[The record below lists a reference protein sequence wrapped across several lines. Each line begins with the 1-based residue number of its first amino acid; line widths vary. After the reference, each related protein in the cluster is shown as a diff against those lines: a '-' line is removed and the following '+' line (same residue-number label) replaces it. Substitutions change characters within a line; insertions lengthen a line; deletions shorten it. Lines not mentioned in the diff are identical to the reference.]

1 MASEWTLP
9 LIQAELDQL
18 PLGCDFILAPDDVER
33 LFGTGG
39 TIARQLANFAIA
51 HGCRTAFRGQELV
64 FQKRLQR
71 AASDPAFDFSPV
83 ECYPPAG
90 PAPCPAED
98 DHPGP
103 GCH

>member
-9 LIQAELDQL
+9 LLKAELDQL
-18 PLGCDFILAPDDVER
+18 PLGCDFILGPDDVER

-39 TIARQLANFAIA
+39 ATARQLASFAIS
-51 HGCRTAFRGQELV
+51 HGCHAAFRGGELV

-71 AASDPAFDFSPV
+71 AAFEPAFGFSPV
-83 ECYPPAG
+83 ECYPPVG
-90 PAPCPAED
+90 PATCPAAD